1 MKKTQPKK
9 KAITRTALTALLEP
23 AIMLVLDQQ
32 DIPFTIE
39 TTRRLVR
46 SLASMSIRYLYLA
59 GGSER
64 AAVQQLMQALKIAK
78 LEAQECQTFAATT
91 QPLAKA

>member
-1 MKKTQPKK
+1 MKKTQPQK
-9 KAITRTALTALLEP
+9 KALTRTALTALLEP

-46 SLASMSIRYLYLA
+46 GLTALSIRYFLLA
-59 GGSER
+59 GGSEK

-78 LEAQECQTFAATT
+78 VEAQDCQTFAATT